1 METKL
6 RHYKALIVSSQPKFN
21 EETKLMLTNRQRI
34 EMELEGSV
42 SSARRRLNEREF
54 DIVII
59 NSPLPDENGIRLAID
74 KSTSGN
80 MAVLLMIP
88 EKFYGEIFERVCQS
102 GVFTISKPISRQRM
116 EQALDWLE
124 SACERIKKVKQKTV
138 SLEDKM
144 AEIRLVNRAKWVLIT
159 EHGMDESEAHRFI
172 EKSAMDKG
180 VTKRVIAEGIIGEG

>member
-21 EETKLMLTNRQRI
+21 EETKLLLTNRQRI

-124 SACERIKKVKQKTV
+124 SACERIKKVKQNKRQ
-138 SLEDKM
+138 KCK
-144 AEIRLVNRAKWVLIT
+144 NAKPD
-159 EHGMDESEAHRFI
+159 HGIPMYVFLFFI
-172 EKSAMDKG
+172 
-180 VTKRVIAEGIIGEG
+180 IIKFVGSSRKYQHNPADAADPRRHSRRILCQSI